1 MVPRKFEY
9 FAPTSIGEATT
20 LLKKYGSDAKVLSGG
35 MSLIPVMKLRLGS
48 PAYIVDIN
56 RIPGMGYIKQ
66 SGGNLLIGARASH
79 HDIQN
84 SKLVREKA
92 FLLSECAGLIGDAQ
106 IRNMGTV
113 GGSLSHCD
121 PSGDWGAAVLAM
133 RGILKIRGPSKER
146 SMMIDD
152 FLVDT
157 FTSALKPNEILTEIS
172 IPVPAPRSG
181 GAYVELERRTGDFA
195 TVALGVQVSMDGGG
209 VCTYAGIG
217 LTALGSKN
225 LRAAKAEATL
235 LGRAITPRVVEE
247 AAEAASEDSQ
257 PTNDPLRGSA
267 EYKRE
272 MAKVYTRRGL
282 QLAISRTKGGKR

>member
-1 MVPRKFEY
+1 
-9 FAPTSIGEATT
+9 
-20 LLKKYGSDAKVLSGG
+20 
-35 MSLIPVMKLRLGS
+35 
-48 PAYIVDIN
+48 
-56 RIPGMGYIKQ
+56 MGYIKQ

-92 FLLSECAGLIGDAQ
+92 FLLSECAGLIGDAE

-181 GAYVELERRTGDFA
+181 GAYVSL
-195 TVALGVQVSMDGGG
+195 
-209 VCTYAGIG
+209 
-217 LTALGSKN
+217 
-225 LRAAKAEATL
+225 
-235 LGRAITPRVVEE
+235 
-247 AAEAASEDSQ
+247 
-257 PTNDPLRGSA
+257 
-267 EYKRE
+267 
-272 MAKVYTRRGL
+272 
-282 QLAISRTKGGKR
+282 KGGPATSQQSRSGCRCPWTAGAFAHTPESV